1 MLDINNIRQQTVVIL
16 IVTEF
21 FFCILLTVLFF
32 QLAQME
38 ELVANPI
45 DEFIAKHTAELKVR
59 DRAHN

>member
-21 FFCILLTVLFF
+21 FFAFYLRSCF